1 MIPPGS
7 AKERRLSFSTDKSE
21 KVKNLAGKKDWSLRY
36 LDFLV
41 TRMLD
46 AELNKKV
53 VLKTQLKQDIS
64 SIYKNRESKAGYF
77 LPVPSKKLTTKTP

>member
-36 LDFLV
+36 LDFLI

-46 AELNKKV
+46 VELNKKV
-53 VLKTQLKQDIS
+53 VLKTQLKQDMN
-64 SIYKNRESKAGYF
+64 SIY
-77 LPVPSKKLTTKTP
+77 